1 MTAHANPGAHSHAGG
16 AASGLA
22 SVQLSIVHEY
32 GSAAASLTKM
42 QQG

>member
-1 MTAHANPGAHSHAGG
+1 MIAHAYPGAHSHAG

-22 SVQLSIVHEY
+22 SIQLSIVHEY